1 MSLLRPWPCWLL
13 IAVCGFL
20 VFNLVQ
26 SAVDID
32 YSHDVK
38 GTGTVITD
46 YRMDDQKSSQ
56 ASGKIRGTGS
66 VMNKYIFISEND
78 SKNITI
84 EDQFVFSQE
93 PAFAK
98 LNLADLPRRPE
109 EPLNFSLMG
118 TPWAGN
124 ILISANNQS
133 NQSDQSNQ
141 SSSGNVEPRDFRI
154 DSGQLG
160 LEANLTSDYRSRLV
174 NSSIPSR

>member
-1 MSLLRPWPCWLL
+1 MSLLRPWACWLL
-13 IAVCGFL
+13 IAFCSVL
-20 VFNLVQ
+20 VFDLVQ

-66 VMNKYIFISEND
+66 VMNKYIFTSEND
-78 SKNITI
+78 SENITI
-84 EDQFVFSQE
+84 TDQFVLSQE
-93 PAFAK
+93 PASAK
-98 LNLADLPRRPE
+98 LNLADLAWKPVISM
-109 EPLNFSLMG
+109 NFSLMG

-124 ILISANNQS
+124 IQVSVDNQS
-133 NQSDQSNQ
+133 NQSDQL
-141 SSSGNVEPRDFRI
+141 SSDKVEPRDFRI

-160 LEANLTSDYRSRLV
+160 LEANQTSDYRSRLV
-174 NSSIPSR
+174 DSSVPS